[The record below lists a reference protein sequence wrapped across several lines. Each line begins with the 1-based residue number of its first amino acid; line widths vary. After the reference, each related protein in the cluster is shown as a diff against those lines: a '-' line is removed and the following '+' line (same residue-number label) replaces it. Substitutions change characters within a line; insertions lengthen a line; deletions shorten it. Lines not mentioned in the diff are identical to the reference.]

1 VSGRIGRRRSGA
13 DRASAA
19 DWGRPGA
26 SVPRIRHELEHA
38 LRHLRLAPPQRQDIA
53 IVVTEAATNV
63 VAHAYTDTGPGPPHV
78 SATLARRTLVFTVA
92 DAGHG
97 MRPRRDS
104 PGLGSGLVLMSRLCD
119 ALTIAAHRA
128 SGGTRVSASFQ
139 LPTAPAL
146 APDEHGG
153 RIPPHDPDA
162 LGDYVHARLNHS
174 RQLRAETRA
183 RIAQVSQA
191 LRRAERL
198 AAQSPV
204 GARGL

>member
-1 VSGRIGRRRSGA
+1 M
-13 DRASAA
+13 
-19 DWGRPGA
+19 
-26 SVPRIRHELEHA
+26 ELPTGGEPA
-38 LRHLRLAPPQRQDIA
+38 KAGQVMPQDIA

-63 VAHAYTDTGPGPPHV
+63 VAHAYTDTGPGPLHV
-78 SATLARRTLVFTVA
+78 SATPARRTLVLTVA

-97 MRPRRDS
+97 MRPRPDS
-104 PGLGSGLVLMSRLCD
+104 PGLVLMSRLCD

-153 RIPPHDPDA
+153 RIPPDA